1 MRVLIVGD
9 EALARTALANV
20 LSMRSDVEGFESAS
34 DAAEALDKM
43 GRDSYD
49 AVLLDVS
56 LDGVSGLELLE
67 RIRGAHRQVPAI
79 VFVTA
84 HQPDAIKALEL
95 QADDVVLKPFIT
107 ERIDKALNVVSR
119 RAANERAAR
128 LLEILSQVG
137 GLSQQQSARIAIKS
151 KGRIRFINPK
161 DVIMVQAQGNYVL
174 LQRDSESHLLRE
186 SISVLAEKLRT
197 YGFIRIHKS
206 VLVNRSCVEEIYHL
220 QAGMYGLRLKGGRE
234 LTVTRTYRRNL
245 ESVADYW
252 IDSFPGLCD
261 RKNGSA
267 RNEFLAQE
275 KQLIRLRD
283 EVNRERRE
291 LPQGNSEKDY
301 VFPGTREH

>member
-9 EALARTALANV
+9 EASARTALANV

-34 DAAEALDKM
+34 DAVEALDKM
-43 GRDSYD
+43 GRTSYD
-49 AVLLDVS
+49 AVLLDVNMPEA
-56 LDGVSGLELLE
+56 SGLELLE
-67 RIRGAHRQVPAI
+67 RIRATYHQVPAI

-84 HQPDAIKALEL
+84 HQPHALKAFEL
-95 QADDVVLKPFIT
+95 QADDVVLKPFSA
-107 ERIDKALNVVSR
+107 ERIDKALDVVSR

-128 LLEILSQVG
+128 LLEIMSQVRG
-137 GLSQQQSARIAIKS
+137 PSLQQSTRIAIKS
-151 KGRIRFINPK
+151 KGRIRLINPK

-206 VLVNRSCVEEIYHL
+206 VLVNCSCVEEIYHL
-220 QAGMYGLRLKGGRE
+220 QTGVYGLRLKGGKE
-234 LTVTRTYRRNL
+234 LTATRTYRQNL
-245 ESVADYW
+245 KSLADFW
-252 IDSFPGLCD
+252 VDSFPGLCD

-267 RNEFLAQE
+267 RNELLAQE

-283 EVNRERRE
+283 EVGRQRHE
-291 LPQGNSEKDY
+291 LPRGNSEKNY
-301 VFPGTREH
+301 VFPGAREN